1 MDKNLEK
8 IKIRLLSKP
17 QEINGFSHLVPDL
30 YPVKLST
37 KPPVAAAVLI
47 ALVCHD
53 DGYKILYT
61 KRSNNLRSHSGQIAF
76 PGGKI
81 DASDKD
87 AASAAVREANEEVA
101 MRPQDVDVL
110 GYLPTMFTGTNYL
123 ITPVVAVVDPS
134 QPFIANPAEVDEVFQ
149 VPLSFLSQDKVYQ
162 SIKVWHANK
171 HQPTWKIDYYGKV
184 IWGIT
189 ANLTRALK
197 DMALREGDY

>member
-8 IKIRLLSKP
+8 IRSRLLSEP
-17 QEINGFSHLVPDL
+17 QDIKNISRLVPDL
-30 YPVKLST
+30 YPAKPST

-47 ALVCHD
+47 ALVRHD

-61 KRSNNLRSHSGQIAF
+61 KRSNDLRAHSGQIAF

-87 AASAAVREANEEVA
+87 AASAAVREASEEVA
-101 MRPQDVDVL
+101 MRPQEVDVL

-123 ITPVVAVVDPS
+123 ITPVVGVVTPS
-134 QPFIANPAEVDEVFQ
+134 QPFVANPDEVDEVFQ

-189 ANLTRALK
+189 ANLTRSLK
-197 DMALREGDY
+197 DMALRDGED